1 MVCLC
6 LFYYGANQERHFAE
20 RRGLHTDTL
29 DVLRE
34 EIATIA
40 RVREVGADTS
50 ITQDLGLDSL
60 AVMNFV
66 MALEDPFDVS
76 IPLNRI
82 VHLHTVAYLAPV
94 FDNLMHARSAHCSSS
109 LHTKPFARP
118 TITYGRHAQTHYRY
132 SSNHT
137 LRHNYKK

>member
-66 MALEDPFDVS
+66 MALEDRFNVS
-76 IPLNRI
+76 IPMDRY
-82 VHLHTVAYLAPV
+82 VDVDTVGPLAAV
-94 FDNLMHARSAHCSSS
+94 
-109 LHTKPFARP
+109 
-118 TITYGRHAQTHYRY
+118 IQTFPQD
-132 SSNHT
+132 
-137 LRHNYKK
+137 

>member
-50 ITQDLGLDSL
+50 ITQALGLDSQ

-66 MALEDPFDVS
+66 MALEDRFEVS
-76 IPLNRI
+76 IPMNRI
-82 VHLHTVAYLAPV
+82 VDV
-94 FDNLMHARSAHCSSS
+94 DRSA
-109 LHTKPFARP
+109 ARRGGKVSVGP
-118 TITYGRHAQTHYRY
+118 GRSRSAPYH
-132 SSNHT
+132 
-137 LRHNYKK
+137 